1 MLLINKMIYCFEGL
15 KKSIRR
21 LTLIT
26 LLLVL
31 SPILHAQTIVKR
43 TIDTLSG
50 DTSVQ
55 TSTEH
60 LFGQPSPSGSGG
72 MQVYYSFMSLKKNL
86 RLTLIVQTQNA
97 ESFMILPD
105 SVTSITFQDTTGIDL
120 HCSQPVLSR
129 PAGIG
134 NSIVV
139 YYSISR
145 DILDAILEDKMSKL
159 RISYNGGVFE
169 FDIADDNAQK
179 FRNAAGL
186 LIIN

>member
-1 MLLINKMIYCFEGL
+1 MLLINKMNYCFEGL
-15 KKSIRR
+15 KISIRR
-21 LTLIT
+21 LTLIVP
-26 LLLVL
+26 LLVL
-31 SPILHAQTIVKR
+31 SPLLYAQTIVKS

-55 TSTEH
+55 TSIEQ

-72 MQVYYSFMSLKKNL
+72 MQVYYNFMSLKKNL
-86 RLTLIVQTQNA
+86 RLTLIVQTQKA
-97 ESFMILPD
+97 EPFMLMPD
-105 SVTSITFQDTTGIDL
+105 SLTSLTFQDTTGIDL

-129 PAGIG
+129 VSGIG
-134 NSIVV
+134 NSVVV

-145 DILDAILEDKMSKL
+145 DTLAAILEDKISRL
-159 RISYNGGVFE
+159 RISYNGGFFE

-186 LIIN
+186 LISN